1 MNRLEFL
8 ASLTE
13 GSKSVLDIGSDH
25 AYTVVYAVNK
35 YHVMSA
41 TAADINKG
49 PLLNAK
55 ENIHSFNLDNKIDT
69 VLSDGFSNILKSYDT
84 VVISGMGGKL
94 IKEILKNGLS
104 KKKNFKKFILQA
116 NSDKLVLRKFLVDN
130 EFLITDEFLIKDN
143 NKFYTVIVCTSG
155 NMRLS
160 SLELEFGPYLLRKK
174 GPLFK
179 EMYLHKLELLTKN
192 LNKTKPSSRNL
203 LSSKINKIK
212 EVLELN

>member
-13 GSKSVLDIGSDH
+13 GSNSVLDIGSDH

-35 YHVMSA
+35 YHVSSA
-41 TAADINKG
+41 TAADINIG

-55 ENIHSFNLDNKIDT
+55 ENIHSFKLENKIDT
-69 VLSDGFSNILKSYDT
+69 ILSDGFKNIERSYDT

-94 IKEILKNGLS
+94 IKDILENGLS

-116 NSDKLVLRKFLVDN
+116 NSDKLVLREFLAKND
-130 EFLITDEFLIKDN
+130 FLITDEFLIKDN
-143 NKFYTVIVCTSG
+143 NKFYTVIECTSG
-155 NMRLS
+155 YMKLT

-174 GPLFK
+174 GPLFR
-179 EMYLHKLELLTKN
+179 EMYLHKLHLLTKN
-192 LNKTKPSSRNL
+192 LSKTKPSSRNL
-203 LSSKINKIK
+203 LSSKINKIR
-212 EVLELN
+212 EILELN